1 MREAVKGS
9 EKDRES
15 EVKERDKDLCCEVV
29 HEDDL
34 SHVAE
39 TLPDDEELSSLAD
52 LFKIFSDPTRIK
64 IMGMLSVSELCVCDM
79 AELLGM
85 NQPAVSNHLRVLR
98 QSNLVKSRK
107 EGKRVI
113 YSLADGHVETIL
125 SQGLEHINE

>member
-1 MREAVKGS
+1 MTE
-9 EKDRES
+9 
-15 EVKERDKDLCCEVV
+15 KDLCCEEL

-34 SHVAE
+34 SKIKAS
-39 TLPDDEELSSLAD
+39 LPDEEELSSLAD

-64 IMGMLSVSELCVCDM
+64 ILGMLSVSKLCVCDM

-125 SQGLEHINE
+125 SQGLEHVNE

>member
-1 MREAVKGS
+1 MEERMEAM
-9 EKDRES
+9 
-15 EVKERDKDLCCEVV
+15 DLCCEVV

-34 SHVAE
+34 SSVIE
-39 TLPDDEELSSLAD
+39 SLPDDEKLHSLAN
-52 LFKIFSDPTRIK
+52 LFKMFDDFTRVK
-64 IMGMLSVSELCVCDM
+64 ILYLLSVSELCVCDM

-85 NQPAVSNHLRVLR
+85 NQPAVSNHLRVLK

-125 SQGLEHINE
+125 SQGMDHINE